1 MGWYKQVQVGAGSA
15 LEWCQSDLAL
25 VPKVPTPMS
34 VTVKRV
40 GEAVE
45 VLQGASSL
53 PEGEEIVLFTAS
65 DLIDLDRERR
75 EEVDLQMPSFLRG
88 AEDEHAAELFHL

>member
-1 MGWYKQVQVGAGSA
+1 
-15 LEWCQSDLAL
+15 
-25 VPKVPTPMS
+25 MS

-45 VLQGASSL
+45 VLQCASSL

-75 EEVDLQMPSFLRG
+75 EDVDLQMPSFLRG
-88 AEDEHAAELFHL
+88 AEDEDADELFHL

>member
-1 MGWYKQVQVGAGSA
+1 
-15 LEWCQSDLAL
+15 
-25 VPKVPTPMS
+25 MS

-88 AEDEHAAELFHL
+88 IEVEGAEELFHL

>member
-1 MGWYKQVQVGAGSA
+1 
-15 LEWCQSDLAL
+15 
-25 VPKVPTPMS
+25 MS

-65 DLIDLDRERR
+65 DLINLDRERR
-75 EEVDLQMPSFLRG
+75 NQLDLQMPSFLRG
-88 AEDEHAAELFHL
+88 DEDEDAEDLF

>member
-1 MGWYKQVQVGAGSA
+1 
-15 LEWCQSDLAL
+15 
-25 VPKVPTPMS
+25 MS
-34 VTVKRV
+34 VTLKRV

-53 PEGEEIVLFTAS
+53 PEGQEVLLFTAS

-75 EEVDLQMPSFLRG
+75 QEVDLQMLSFLRG
-88 AEDEHAAELFHL
+88 AEGEVTEELFHL

>member
-1 MGWYKQVQVGAGSA
+1 
-15 LEWCQSDLAL
+15 
-25 VPKVPTPMS
+25 MS
-34 VTVKRV
+34 VNVKRV

-45 VLQGASSL
+45 VLQAARSL

-88 AEDEHAAELFHL
+88 AEDEHAEELFH

>member
-1 MGWYKQVQVGAGSA
+1 MIVI
-15 LEWCQSDLAL
+15 
-25 VPKVPTPMS
+25 
-34 VTVKRV
+34 VKRV

-88 AEDEHAAELFHL
+88 AEDEDAEELFHL

>member
-1 MGWYKQVQVGAGSA
+1 
-15 LEWCQSDLAL
+15 
-25 VPKVPTPMS
+25 MS

-65 DLIDLDRERR
+65 DLINLDHERR

-88 AEDEHAAELFHL
+88 AEDEVAEELFHL

>member
-1 MGWYKQVQVGAGSA
+1 
-15 LEWCQSDLAL
+15 
-25 VPKVPTPMS
+25 MS

-40 GEAVE
+40 GESVE

-88 AEDEHAAELFHL
+88 AEDEDAEEMFHL

>member
-1 MGWYKQVQVGAGSA
+1 
-15 LEWCQSDLAL
+15 
-25 VPKVPTPMS
+25 MS

-40 GEAVE
+40 GEALE

-88 AEDEHAAELFHL
+88 AEDEDADEMFHL

>member
-1 MGWYKQVQVGAGSA
+1 
-15 LEWCQSDLAL
+15 
-25 VPKVPTPMS
+25 MS

-53 PEGEEIVLFTAS
+53 PEGQELVLSTAS

-75 EEVDLQMPSFLRG
+75 EDVDLQMPSFLRG
-88 AEDEHAAELFHL
+88 SEDEDADELF

>member
-1 MGWYKQVQVGAGSA
+1 
-15 LEWCQSDLAL
+15 
-25 VPKVPTPMS
+25 MS
-34 VTVKRV
+34 VIVKRM

-53 PEGEEIVLFTAS
+53 PEGQEVVLFSAS
-65 DLIDLDRERR
+65 DLKNLDHERR

-88 AEDEHAAELFHL
+88 AEDEDAEDMFHL

>member
-1 MGWYKQVQVGAGSA
+1 M
-15 LEWCQSDLAL
+15 SD
-25 VPKVPTPMS
+25 
-34 VTVKRV
+34 TVKRV

-53 PEGEEIVLFTAS
+53 PEGEEIVLFTPS
-65 DLIDLDRERR
+65 DLINLDRERR

-88 AEDEHAAELFHL
+88 IEVEGAEELFHL

>member
-1 MGWYKQVQVGAGSA
+1 
-15 LEWCQSDLAL
+15 
-25 VPKVPTPMS
+25 MS
-34 VTVKRV
+34 VTLKRV

-53 PEGEEIVLFTAS
+53 PEGEEIVRFTAS
-65 DLIDLDRERR
+65 DLINLDRERR

-88 AEDEHAAELFHL
+88 AEDEDAEELFHL

>member
-1 MGWYKQVQVGAGSA
+1 
-15 LEWCQSDLAL
+15 
-25 VPKVPTPMS
+25 MS

-45 VLQGASSL
+45 VLQGASSQ

-65 DLIDLDRERR
+65 NLINLDREGRNQL
-75 EEVDLQMPSFLRG
+75 DLQMPSFLRG
-88 AEDEHAAELFHL
+88 DEDEDAEDLF